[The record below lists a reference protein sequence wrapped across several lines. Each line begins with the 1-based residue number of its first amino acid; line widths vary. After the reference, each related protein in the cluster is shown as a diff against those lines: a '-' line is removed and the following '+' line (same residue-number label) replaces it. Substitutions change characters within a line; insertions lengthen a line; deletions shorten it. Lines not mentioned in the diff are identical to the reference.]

1 MAVAVASLAAVG
13 TSLWLDLVT
22 TDAQREAA
30 ATEAATST
38 ALPGLLLAAASV
50 VVLLARPGDVVGRL
64 LGGVAVAWSLDGAL
78 YGWVAYSLAHDL
90 PGTDLAYWFVAR
102 VGAFL
107 LSGLVALLLLYPTGR
122 LLGGPWRRAAVAVL
136 LASLALPVGLLLAP
150 DSVVFAAGEPVG
162 STEIVP
168 LPVSDATAEVLL
180 RACQLLTFASILAAV
195 ALVWVR
201 HRHADAYERT
211 QLRWLLWA
219 GIMCVL
225 MVLAA
230 LTLSVGGIVTTVFLD
245 LAVAALAVSV
255 TIGLL
260 RPGLGDVDALVA
272 WTLTTAVVAAIVVAV
287 DLAVLAAGTA
297 LLGDRLDQRDVTLV
311 VLVLAVVVYGP
322 LRAWLGG
329 LVHRVLLGRRSDRY
343 GAVSALAAR
352 LETIGTVD
360 EQLPA
365 LASAVAD
372 TFKVRHVRVDV
383 LTPDGGLLSASH
395 GTPPAEV
402 QEIDIAYQHE
412 RVGRLVLPAQG
423 YRSMLSRRDQGLLV
437 DLVRQAAVAIR
448 AGLLAAELQSSRE
461 RLVLGREDD
470 RRRIRRDL
478 HDGLGPVLG
487 GVALRLQAAG
497 NAIDTDPGRAREL
510 VGLAR
515 SEVSDA
521 LDDVRRLV
529 HDLRPP
535 ALDDLG
541 LEAAV
546 RQQAERVR
554 SEVDLDVS
562 AADVTGLPAA
572 VEVAA
577 YRIVSEALANVVKH
591 ADARHVD
598 VRLTGDGCALTVTV
612 ADDGRGIGPDVTA
625 GVGLL
630 SLRERAEE
638 LGGRCE
644 VVCPE
649 SGGTTVRAV
658 LPYGVATS
666 PIPPAVPFGSQ
677 AHTRVPPPAG
687 HETSHRPPSSSARS
701 RSDSSPTP
709 AVTSSAMPRPSS
721 RTSTSSAVPVSRS
734 RTVADD
740 APACFTTFVSASETM
755 RYAATS
761 TAAGRSSAP
770 TTSTVTA
777 TSEETHSACCSR
789 AARSPRSSRA
799 GGRRSWTRRRTSSR
813 ASRTSVRASRII
825 RRADS
830 GSDPTALPAASSRIA
845 TPPSVGPSPS
855 CRSRRI
861 RRRSSS
867 RPRTRRSRLSWSSS
881 ASRLL
886 RIAIAA
892 CRTRSPSSAW
902 SRRDSIDRRPR
913 RGSTRRPIRS
923 SR

>member
-1 MAVAVASLAAVG
+1 MSRVLEPVSVGTVSLAALA
-13 TSLWLDLVT
+13 TAAWLDLAT
-22 TDAQREAA
+22 SDAERAA
-30 ATEAATST
+30 ASTGLGTAT

-50 VVLLARPGDVVGRL
+50 VVLLARPRDTVGRL
-64 LGGVAVAWSLDGAL
+64 LGAVALVWTVDGAL
-78 YGWVAYSLAHDL
+78 DSWISYSLANGL

-102 VGAFL
+102 VGALL

-122 LLGGPWRRAAVAVL
+122 LLTGTWRTAATGVV
-136 LASLALPVGLLLAP
+136 LASLALPVMLLLAP

-162 STEIVP
+162 STEVVP
-168 LPVSDATAEVLL
+168 FPWSDDTAEAMLRGAQVLTL
-180 RACQLLTFASILAAV
+180 GSVVAAV
-195 ALVWVR
+195 GLVWAR
-201 HRHADAYERT
+201 HRQAAAAERT

-230 LTLSVGGIVTTVFLD
+230 VTLAVGGAVTTVLLD

-255 TIGLL
+255 AIGLL

-311 VLVLAVVVYGP
+311 VLVLAIVVYGP

-329 LVHRVLLGRRSDRY
+329 LVHRLLLGRRSDRY

-372 TFKVRHVRVDV
+372 TFKVRHVRVEV
-383 LTPDGGLLSASH
+383 ITPDGGLLSASH

-402 QEIDIAYQHE
+402 QEIDIAYQDE
-412 RVGRLVLPAQG
+412 RIGRLVLPAQG
-423 YRSMLSRRDQGLLV
+423 YRSMLSPRDQGLLV

-448 AGLLAAELQSSRE
+448 ARLLATELQESRE

-478 HDGLGPVLG
+478 HDGLGPALG

-497 NAIDTDPGRAREL
+497 NAIEADPDRAREL
-510 VGLAR
+510 VAVAR
-515 SEVSDA
+515 TEVGEA

-554 SEVDLDVS
+554 SEVDVS
-562 AADVTGLPAA
+562 VRADGTTGLPAA

-577 YRIVSEALANVVKH
+577 YRIVSEALTNVVKH
-591 ADARHVD
+591 AGASHVD
-598 VRLTGDGCALTVTV
+598 VCLEAGPAALTVVV
-612 ADDGRGIGPDVTA
+612 ADDGRGIAEDVTA

-649 SGGTTVRAV
+649 GGGTTVRAV
-658 LPYGVATS
+658 LPYGGHVTDTGHDDEGAT
-666 PIPPAVPFGSQ
+666 
-677 AHTRVPPPAG
+677 R
-687 HETSHRPPSSSARS
+687 
-701 RSDSSPTP
+701 
-709 AVTSSAMPRPSS
+709 
-721 RTSTSSAVPVSRS
+721 
-734 RTVADD
+734 
-740 APACFTTFVSASETM
+740 
-755 RYAATS
+755 
-761 TAAGRSSAP
+761 
-770 TTSTVTA
+770 
-777 TSEETHSACCSR
+777 
-789 AARSPRSSRA
+789 
-799 GGRRSWTRRRTSSR
+799 
-813 ASRTSVRASRII
+813 
-825 RRADS
+825 
-830 GSDPTALPAASSRIA
+830 
-845 TPPSVGPSPS
+845 
-855 CRSRRI
+855 
-861 RRRSSS
+861 
-867 RPRTRRSRLSWSSS
+867 
-881 ASRLL
+881 
-886 RIAIAA
+886 
-892 CRTRSPSSAW
+892 
-902 SRRDSIDRRPR
+902 
-913 RGSTRRPIRS
+913 
-923 SR
+923 

>member
-1 MAVAVASLAAVG
+1 MSRVLEPVSVGTVSLAALA
-13 TSLWLDLVT
+13 TAAWLDLAT
-22 TDAQREAA
+22 SDAERAA
-30 ATEAATST
+30 ASTGLGTAT

-50 VVLLARPGDVVGRL
+50 VVLLARPRDTVGRL
-64 LGGVAVAWSLDGAL
+64 LGAVALVWTVDGAL
-78 YGWVAYSLAHDL
+78 DSWISYSLANGL

-102 VGAFL
+102 VGALL

-122 LLGGPWRRAAVAVL
+122 LLTGTWRTAATGVV
-136 LASLALPVGLLLAP
+136 LASLALPVMLLLAP

-162 STEIVP
+162 STEVVP
-168 LPVSDATAEVLL
+168 FPWSDDTAEAMLRGAQVLTL
-180 RACQLLTFASILAAV
+180 GSVVAAV
-195 ALVWVR
+195 GLVWAR
-201 HRHADAYERT
+201 HRQAAAAERT

-230 LTLSVGGIVTTVFLD
+230 VTLAVGGVVTTVLLD

-255 TIGLL
+255 AIGLL

-329 LVHRVLLGRRSDRY
+329 LVHRLLLGRRSDRY

-372 TFKVRHVRVDV
+372 TFKVRHVRVEV

-402 QEIDIAYQHE
+402 QEIDIAYQDE
-412 RVGRLVLPAQG
+412 RIGRLVLPAQG
-423 YRSMLSRRDQGLLV
+423 YRSMLSPRDQGLLV

-448 AGLLAAELQSSRE
+448 ARLLATELQESRE

-478 HDGLGPVLG
+478 HDGLGPALG

-497 NAIDTDPGRAREL
+497 NAIDADPERAREL
-510 VGLAR
+510 VAVAR
-515 SEVSDA
+515 TEVGEA

-554 SEVDLDVS
+554 SEVDVS
-562 AADVTGLPAA
+562 VRADGTTGLPAA

-577 YRIVSEALANVVKH
+577 YRIVAEALTNVVKH
-591 ADARHVD
+591 AGASHVD
-598 VRLTGDGCALTVTV
+598 VCLEAGPAALTVVV
-612 ADDGRGIGPDVTA
+612 ADDGRGIAEDVTA

-649 SGGTTVRAV
+649 GGGTTVRAV
-658 LPYGVATS
+658 LPYG
-666 PIPPAVPFGSQ
+666 
-677 AHTRVPPPAG
+677 G
-687 HETSHRPPSSSARS
+687 H
-701 RSDSSPTP
+701 
-709 AVTSSAMPRPSS
+709 VTD
-721 RTSTSSAVPVSRS
+721 TGH
-734 RTVADD
+734 DD
-740 APACFTTFVSASETM
+740 AP
-755 RYAATS
+755 
-761 TAAGRSSAP
+761 GRDD
-770 TTSTVTA
+770 
-777 TSEETHSACCSR
+777 E
-789 AARSPRSSRA
+789 
-799 GGRRSWTRRRTSSR
+799 G
-813 ASRTSVRASRII
+813 
-825 RRADS
+825 
-830 GSDPTALPAASSRIA
+830 A
-845 TPPSVGPSPS
+845 TP
-855 CRSRRI
+855 
-861 RRRSSS
+861 
-867 RPRTRRSRLSWSSS
+867 
-881 ASRLL
+881 
-886 RIAIAA
+886 
-892 CRTRSPSSAW
+892 
-902 SRRDSIDRRPR
+902 
-913 RGSTRRPIRS
+913 
-923 SR
+923 

>member
-1 MAVAVASLAAVG
+1 VTRRLEPVAIALVSLAAVAG
-13 TSLWLDLVT
+13 ALWLDLVT
-22 TDAQREAA
+22 TAA
-30 ATEAATST
+30 ERAVARTEPATST
-38 ALPGLLLAAASV
+38 SLPGLLLAAAAV
-50 VVLLARPGDVVGRL
+50 VVLWARPGHLVGRL
-64 LGGVAVAWSLDGAL
+64 LGVIAVAWSLDGAL
-78 YGWVAYSLAHDL
+78 YGWVAFSLARDL

-107 LSGLVALLLLYPTGR
+107 LSGLVALLLVYPTGG
-122 LLGGPWRRAAVAVL
+122 LLPGRGRRVAVAVVA
-136 LASLALPVGLLLAP
+136 ASLALPVGLLLAP

-162 STEIVP
+162 STELVH
-168 LPVSDATAEVLL
+168 LPISDATAEAVL
-180 RACQLLTFASILAAV
+180 RGCQLLTFASIVAAV

-201 HRHADAYERT
+201 HRGADPHERT

-230 LTLSVGGIVTTVFLD
+230 VTLSVGGIVTTIFLD

-322 LRAWLGG
+322 LRSWLGG
-329 LVHRVLLGRRSDRY
+329 LVHRLLLGRRSDRY

-372 TFKVRHVRVDV
+372 TFKVRHVRVEV

-402 QEIDIAYQHE
+402 QEIDIAYQAE
-412 RVGRLVLPAQG
+412 RIGLLVLPAQG

-448 AGLLAAELQSSRE
+448 ARLLATELQASRE

-497 NAIDTDPGRAREL
+497 NAVDTDPARAREL

-515 SEVSDA
+515 TEVSDA

-546 RQQAERVR
+546 RQQADRVR
-554 SEVDLDVS
+554 SEVDVEVT
-562 AADVTGLPAA
+562 AEGATGLPAA

-591 ADARHVD
+591 AGAHHVD
-598 VRLTGDGCALTVTV
+598 VRLEGDATALTVTV

-644 VVCPE
+644 VTCPE
-649 SGGTTVRAV
+649 AGGTTVHAV
-658 LPYGVATS
+658 LPFGAGARDNGVE
-666 PIPPAVPFGSQ
+666 GDC
-677 AHTRVPPPAG
+677 H
-687 HETSHRPPSSSARS
+687 
-701 RSDSSPTP
+701 D
-709 AVTSSAMPRPSS
+709 
-721 RTSTSSAVPVSRS
+721 
-734 RTVADD
+734 
-740 APACFTTFVSASETM
+740 
-755 RYAATS
+755 
-761 TAAGRSSAP
+761 
-770 TTSTVTA
+770 
-777 TSEETHSACCSR
+777 
-789 AARSPRSSRA
+789 
-799 GGRRSWTRRRTSSR
+799 
-813 ASRTSVRASRII
+813 
-825 RRADS
+825 
-830 GSDPTALPAASSRIA
+830 
-845 TPPSVGPSPS
+845 
-855 CRSRRI
+855 
-861 RRRSSS
+861 
-867 RPRTRRSRLSWSSS
+867 
-881 ASRLL
+881 
-886 RIAIAA
+886 
-892 CRTRSPSSAW
+892 
-902 SRRDSIDRRPR
+902 
-913 RGSTRRPIRS
+913 
-923 SR
+923 

>member
-1 MAVAVASLAAVG
+1 VSRTPPAAPAQPRAALAAYVPLVIGLACLVG
-13 TSLWLDLVT
+13 SVWLDVT
-22 TDAQREAA
+22 NTDAERAA
-30 ATEAATST
+30 ADIGFAFPV
-38 ALPGLLLAAASV
+38 ALPGLVLAASAAW
-50 VVLLARPGDVVGRL
+50 VLRERPGDRVGL
-64 LGGVAVAWSLDGAL
+64 VLGAVAVVWSVDGAL
-78 YGWVAYSLAHDL
+78 SGWLAHGHAHDSV
-90 PGTDLAYWFVAR
+90 GTDAAFWFVAR
-102 VGAFL
+102 FGAVL

-122 LLGGPWRRAAVAVL
+122 LLGGRWRPLSATVLVASFALPLMLVLAPDDVVYTTPVPGVSTELVHLPVTDGVAETLLHLGQVLTLGSIAVAVAL
-136 LASLALPVGLLLAP
+136 L
-150 DSVVFAAGEPVG
+150 
-162 STEIVP
+162 
-168 LPVSDATAEVLL
+168 
-180 RACQLLTFASILAAV
+180 
-195 ALVWVR
+195 WVR
-201 HRHADAYERT
+201 HRHADPRERT
-211 QLRWLLWA
+211 QIRWLLWA

-225 MVLAA
+225 LVLAGA
-230 LTLSVGGIVTTVFLD
+230 TLSVSGGFTTVLLD
-245 LAVAALAVSV
+245 VAVITLAASLAV
-255 TIGLL
+255 GLL

-272 WTLTTAVVAAIVVAV
+272 WTLTTAVVAAIVIGI

-322 LRAWLGG
+322 LRGWLGG
-329 LVHRVLLGRRSDRY
+329 LVHRLLLGRRNDRY
-343 GAVSALAAR
+343 RAVSALAAR

-372 TFKVRHVRVDV
+372 TFKVRYVRVEV

-402 QEIDIAYQHE
+402 QEIDIAYQDE
-412 RVGRLVLPAQG
+412 RIGRLVLPVQG

-448 AGLLAAELQSSRE
+448 ARLLATELQASRE

-497 NAIDTDPGRAREL
+497 NAIDTDPARAREL
-510 VGLAR
+510 VALAR
-515 SEVSDA
+515 TEVSDA

-546 RQQAERVR
+546 RQQADRVR
-554 SEVDLDVS
+554 SEVDVDVT
-562 AADVTGLPAA
+562 AEGATGLPAA

-591 ADARHVD
+591 AGASHVD
-598 VRLTGDGCALTVTV
+598 VRLEGDAGGLTVTV

-658 LPYGVATS
+658 LPYGA
-666 PIPPAVPFGSQ
+666 A
-677 AHTRVPPPAG
+677 
-687 HETSHRPPSSSARS
+687 
-701 RSDSSPTP
+701 
-709 AVTSSAMPRPSS
+709 
-721 RTSTSSAVPVSRS
+721 
-734 RTVADD
+734 ADD
-740 APACFTTFVSASETM
+740 AVPPTDPAT
-755 RYAATS
+755 
-761 TAAGRSSAP
+761 
-770 TTSTVTA
+770 TTS
-777 TSEETHSACCSR
+777 S
-789 AARSPRSSRA
+789 
-799 GGRRSWTRRRTSSR
+799 
-813 ASRTSVRASRII
+813 
-825 RRADS
+825 
-830 GSDPTALPAASSRIA
+830 L
-845 TPPSVGPSPS
+845 
-855 CRSRRI
+855 
-861 RRRSSS
+861 
-867 RPRTRRSRLSWSSS
+867 PRTEPVR
-881 ASRLL
+881 
-886 RIAIAA
+886 
-892 CRTRSPSSAW
+892 
-902 SRRDSIDRRPR
+902 
-913 RGSTRRPIRS
+913 STR
-923 SR
+923 

>member
-22 TDAQREAA
+22 TDAQRDAA

-38 ALPGLLLAAASV
+38 ALPGLLLAAAAV

-64 LGGVAVAWSLDGAL
+64 LGVVAVTWSLDGAL
-78 YGWVAYSLAHDL
+78 YGWVAFSLAHDL

-122 LLGGPWRRAAVAVL
+122 LLAGRWRRAALAVL

-162 STEIVP
+162 STEIVS
-168 LPVSDATAEVLL
+168 LPISDATAEVLL
-180 RACQLLTFASILAAV
+180 RGCQLVTFASILAAV

-230 LTLSVGGIVTTVFLD
+230 LTLSVGGVVTTVFLD

-287 DLAVLAAGTA
+287 DLAVLAGGTA

-402 QEIDIAYQHE
+402 HEIDIAYKDE

-448 AGLLAAELQSSRE
+448 AGLLAAELQASRE

-554 SEVDLDVS
+554 SEVDVDVTT
-562 AADVTGLPAA
+562 AAVTGLPAA

-577 YRIVSEALANVVKH
+577 YRIVSEALTNVVKH
-591 ADARHVD
+591 AGARHVD
-598 VRLTGDGCALTVTV
+598 VRLEGRVEAGAGALTVTV
-612 ADDGRGIGPDVTA
+612 GDDGRGIGPDVTA

-666 PIPPAVPFGSQ
+666 PIPPTVPR
-677 AHTRVPPPAG
+677 TEPVR
-687 HETSHRPPSSSARS
+687 SAR
-701 RSDSSPTP
+701 
-709 AVTSSAMPRPSS
+709 
-721 RTSTSSAVPVSRS
+721 
-734 RTVADD
+734 
-740 APACFTTFVSASETM
+740 
-755 RYAATS
+755 
-761 TAAGRSSAP
+761 
-770 TTSTVTA
+770 
-777 TSEETHSACCSR
+777 
-789 AARSPRSSRA
+789 
-799 GGRRSWTRRRTSSR
+799 
-813 ASRTSVRASRII
+813 
-825 RRADS
+825 
-830 GSDPTALPAASSRIA
+830 
-845 TPPSVGPSPS
+845 
-855 CRSRRI
+855 
-861 RRRSSS
+861 
-867 RPRTRRSRLSWSSS
+867 
-881 ASRLL
+881 
-886 RIAIAA
+886 
-892 CRTRSPSSAW
+892 
-902 SRRDSIDRRPR
+902 
-913 RGSTRRPIRS
+913 
-923 SR
+923 

>member
-1 MAVAVASLAAVG
+1 MSRTPPAAPAQPRAALAAYVPLVIGLACLVG
-13 TSLWLDLVT
+13 SVWLDLT
-22 TDAQREAA
+22 NTDAERAA
-30 ATEAATST
+30 ADIGFAFPV
-38 ALPGLLLAAASV
+38 ALPGLVLAASAAW
-50 VVLLARPGDVVGRL
+50 VLRERPRDRVGL
-64 LGGVAVAWSLDGAL
+64 VLGAVAVVWSVDGAL
-78 YGWVAYSLAHDL
+78 SGWLAHGHAHDSV
-90 PGTDLAYWFVAR
+90 GTDAAFWFVAR
-102 VGAFL
+102 FGAVL

-122 LLGGPWRRAAVAVL
+122 LLGGRWRPVSAAVLVASFALPLMLVLAPDDVVYTTPVPGVSTELVHLPVTDGVAETLLHLGQVLTLGSIAVAVAL
-136 LASLALPVGLLLAP
+136 L
-150 DSVVFAAGEPVG
+150 
-162 STEIVP
+162 
-168 LPVSDATAEVLL
+168 
-180 RACQLLTFASILAAV
+180 
-195 ALVWVR
+195 WVR
-201 HRHADAYERT
+201 HRHADPRERT
-211 QLRWLLWA
+211 QIRWLLWA

-225 MVLAA
+225 LVLAGA
-230 LTLSVGGIVTTVFLD
+230 TLSVSGGFTTVLLD
-245 LAVAALAVSV
+245 VAVITLAASLAV
-255 TIGLL
+255 GLL

-272 WTLTTAVVAAIVVAV
+272 WTLTTAVVAAIVVGI

-311 VLVLAVVVYGP
+311 VLVLAVVVYSP
-322 LRAWLGG
+322 LRGWLGG
-329 LVHRVLLGRRSDRY
+329 LVHRLLLGRRNDRY

-372 TFKVRHVRVDV
+372 TFKVRHVRVEV

-402 QEIDIAYQHE
+402 QEIDIAYQDE
-412 RVGRLVLPAQG
+412 RIGRLVLPVQG

-448 AGLLAAELQSSRE
+448 ARLLATELQASRE

-497 NAIDTDPGRAREL
+497 NAIDTDPARAREL
-510 VGLAR
+510 VALAR
-515 SEVSDA
+515 TEVSDA

-546 RQQAERVR
+546 RQQADRVR
-554 SEVDLDVS
+554 SEVDVDVT
-562 AADVTGLPAA
+562 AEGATGLPAA

-591 ADARHVD
+591 ADASHVD
-598 VRLTGDGCALTVTV
+598 VRLEGDAGGLTVTV

-658 LPYGVATS
+658 LPYGAAAGD
-666 PIPPAVPFGSQ
+666 AVPP
-677 AHTRVPPPAG
+677 TDPP
-687 HETSHRPPSSSARS
+687 T
-701 RSDSSPTP
+701 T
-709 AVTSSAMPRPSS
+709 TSSLH
-721 RTSTSSAVPVSRS
+721 RTEPV
-734 RTVADD
+734 
-740 APACFTTFVSASETM
+740 
-755 RYAATS
+755 
-761 TAAGRSSAP
+761 
-770 TTSTVTA
+770 
-777 TSEETHSACCSR
+777 
-789 AARSPRSSRA
+789 RSPR
-799 GGRRSWTRRRTSSR
+799 
-813 ASRTSVRASRII
+813 
-825 RRADS
+825 
-830 GSDPTALPAASSRIA
+830 
-845 TPPSVGPSPS
+845 
-855 CRSRRI
+855 
-861 RRRSSS
+861 
-867 RPRTRRSRLSWSSS
+867 
-881 ASRLL
+881 
-886 RIAIAA
+886 
-892 CRTRSPSSAW
+892 
-902 SRRDSIDRRPR
+902 
-913 RGSTRRPIRS
+913 
-923 SR
+923 